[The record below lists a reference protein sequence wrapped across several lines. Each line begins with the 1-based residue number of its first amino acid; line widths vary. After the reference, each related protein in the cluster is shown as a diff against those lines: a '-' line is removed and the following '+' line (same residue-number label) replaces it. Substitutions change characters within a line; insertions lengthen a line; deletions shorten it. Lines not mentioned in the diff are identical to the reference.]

1 MGIDVH
7 GFNLL
12 KYAAR
17 KKPFGCV
24 ATIGRQALH
33 VPPEKVRRLLGLTDE
48 IDFGLYCEELLKAH
62 FGAISIDSFD
72 NSSYENASHVVDLNK
87 PLVTGQTYD
96 TVADLGCLEHIFNA
110 PQALRNVSEM
120 CSAGGQILHLLP
132 ANNFCGHGFW
142 QFSPELFF
150 SLYSDSNGYRETEVF
165 LADAANE
172 NCWFEVKRPGNG
184 NRAETSSATGVFVL
198 VRTIRTSTFS
208 QENVQQSDYVHVW
221 NHPAEIVQAGSR
233 GSFDTYVNSR
243 AFERRFKRAIGRL
256 PMESVAR
263 RAFKRLKAL
272 LPSETALSTRN
283 PHLIRRS
290 IAELGIE

>member
-1 MGIDVH
+1 MGINVH

-12 KYAAR
+12 KYAAK
-17 KKPFGCV
+17 KKPFGRV

-33 VPPEKVRRLLGLTDE
+33 VPPEKVRRLLALTSE
-48 IDFGLYCEELLKAH
+48 TDFGPYCEELLKAH
-62 FGAISIDSFD
+62 FGAVSIESFD
-72 NSSYENASHVVDLNK
+72 NSAYEHATHVFDLNK
-87 PLVTGQTYD
+87 PFVIGQTYD
-96 TVADLGCLEHIFNA
+96 TVIDLGCLEHIYNA
-110 PQALRNVSEM
+110 PQALRNLSDICAE
-120 CSAGGQILHLLP
+120 GGQILHLLP

-198 VRTIRTSTFS
+198 VRTTRTSSFS
-208 QENVQQSDYVHVW
+208 QENVQQSDYVHLW
-221 NHPAEIVQAGSR
+221 NNPGQVVDVAGR
-233 GSFDTYVNSR
+233 GSFENYANSH
-243 AFERRFKRAIGRL
+243 ALDRRLKRAIGRL
-256 PMESVAR
+256 PLESIAR
-263 RAFKRLKAL
+263 RTFKQLKNL

-290 IAELGIE
+290 IAELGID